1 MKDDDD
7 DDNNNND
14 NDNNNN
20 KSSMINNE
28 TENKIKFKYLGGLV
42 CLSRLVFLSLNFF
55 FWQGIYNMLYVY
67 VFFKTNFILF
77 IVIDDILFIIIN

>member
-1 MKDDDD
+1 LKDDDD

-55 FWQGIYNMLYVY
+55 FGKGYITCYMFM
-67 VFFKTNFILF
+67 FFLKQTSYYL
-77 IVIDDILFIIIN
+77 LW